1 LQKIIAGEDIS
12 ISSIVQDF
20 SGINLT
26 ERKNFISLFYY
37 LGLLT
42 IKESKLDVVMHIPN
56 ETVKRIDIDFIKEAL
71 AENMVFN
78 ANNNTLTDT
87 LKDFALNGNIEV
99 FRAMAHE
106 IKRNTSIRDYITG
119 EVIVK
124 AMYITYLSLT
134 NYYVI
139 KSEAEMNK
147 GFADLYLAPLN
158 PYVEYFGI
166 VEIKFIKRSDAI
178 SSKIIEQKYTE
189 AIEQLN
195 KYEQDEIVQNTIS
208 LNKKL
213 VKVALIFHGWE
224 LVKSGEVV

>member
-1 LQKIIAGEDIS
+1 
-12 ISSIVQDF
+12 
-20 SGINLT
+20 
-26 ERKNFISLFYY
+26 
-37 LGLLT
+37 
-42 IKESKLDVVMHIPN
+42 MHIPN

-106 IKRNTSIRDYITG
+106 IKRNASIRDYITG

-166 VEIKFIKRSDAI
+166 VEIKFIKRSDSI

-208 LNKKL
+208 QNKKL

-224 LVKSGEVV
+224 LVKSGEVE